1 MHSFKSFDDFCQDT
15 SLHGWAHFNQPKNS
29 KTGRLVWFL
38 IILASFSA
46 AFYLT
51 GRYVL
56 VLSYRISNGNMLWF
70 GCRVLNEFKNAS
82 VVWKLES
89 PMIDVKLAEFPTVT
103 MRNSYQVRYG
113 YIKVK
118 GLSHFILLQFKMV
131 DCRCIS
137 IERFFGSWWNTKL
150 FLC

>member
-56 VLSYRISNGNMLWF
+56 VLSYRISNGNI
-70 GCRVLNEFKNAS
+70 CY
-82 VVWKLES
+82 
-89 PMIDVKLAEFPTVT
+89 D
-103 MRNSYQVRYG
+103 YG
-113 YIKVK
+113 VEYLTSLKTPL
-118 GLSHFILLQFKMV
+118 LS
-131 DCRCIS
+131 
-137 IERFFGSWWNTKL
+137 GSSNHL
-150 FLC
+150 